1 MTQTERD
8 KMLAGKLYDASD
20 KELKHQRLEARR
32 KLMAFNA
39 EQDEKKRSSM
49 LKAWFGTTGEHIFME
64 TGFVCD
70 YGNNIHVGENFYA
83 NFNQTFF
90 YHLSILSRYLMNH
103 ILSSVVKI
111 RKLFYF
117 GLKFSVKKCIQKQHL
132 MLKFF
137 DKVLQ

>member
-49 LKAWFGTTGEHIFME
+49 LKDWFGTTGEHIFME

-103 ILSSVVKI
+103 ILSSVI
-111 RKLFYF
+111 QIWKLFYF
-117 GLKFSVKKCIQKQHL
+117 GLKFSVKSVYKSNTLC
-132 MLKFF
+132 
-137 DKVLQ
+137 

>member
-90 YHLSILSRYLMNH
+90 YYLSSLSRHLMNT
-103 ILSSVVKI
+103 ILSSVI
-111 RKLFYF
+111 QIWKLFYF
-117 GLKFSVKKCIQKQHL
+117 GLNFSVKSAYKTNTLC
-132 MLKFF
+132 
-137 DKVLQ
+137 